1 MLAFVYEGVGQLAL
15 KEIPEPKAKNN
26 TGIIK
31 VEASSICGTD
41 LRAFRFGS
49 SKIKPPRVIGHEVV
63 GTFVELGKDVGGFA
77 VGDRVQVAPA
87 LGCGMCHYC
96 KSGHTNLC
104 DNLKTIG
111 FDFDGTFAEYMEIP
125 AEAFLRN
132 HLTRVP
138 ENLSSLEAVL
148 AEPIACIVNAQSY
161 LNIKEGDMVAV
172 FGSGF
177 IGTMHAAMALRK
189 GAEKAFMIEVNEDRI
204 KMAKKFLPE
213 LVIINSKKESLKE
226 AIASHTNNRGV
237 DVAITACS
245 VGPAQVDAMNIIAKH
260 GRLSLFGGLPTE
272 TTGFVD
278 SNIIHYKEV
287 SVHGAHA
294 STVAQNREVLDL
306 IASGKLPVKEFV
318 NNPFPLKDILKAFDA
333 LNREEIVKAILQP
346 GVKQA

>member
-1 MLAFVYEGVGQLAL
+1 MLAFVYEDAGKLGL
-15 KEIPEPKAKNN
+15 KEVPEPRAKNN
-26 TGIIK
+26 TGVIK

-63 GTFVELGKDVGGFA
+63 GTVVEVGGDIEGFKT
-77 VGDRVQVAPA
+77 GDRVQIAPA
-87 LGCGMCHYC
+87 LGCGTCHYC
-96 KSGHTNLC
+96 KRGYTNLC
-104 DNLKTIG
+104 DSLKTIG

-125 AEAFLRN
+125 AEAFARD
-132 HLTRVP
+132 HVTKVP
-138 ENLSSLEAVL
+138 ENLNSLEAVL

-161 LNIKEGDMVAV
+161 LGIAEGDMVAV

-177 IGTMHAAMALRK
+177 IGTIHAALALQK
-189 GAEKAFMIEVNEDRI
+189 GAEKAFMIEVNEERI
-204 KMAKKFLPE
+204 KMAKKVLPE
-213 LVIINSKKESLKE
+213 LIIINSKKESLKD

-245 VGPAQVDAMNIIAKH
+245 VGPAQVDAMNIIAKR
-260 GRLSLFGGLPTE
+260 GRISLFGGLPTE

-294 STVAQNREVLDL
+294 STAVQNREVLNL
-306 IASGKLPVKEFV
+306 IADGKLSVKEFV

-346 GVKQA
+346 GVK